1 MLKSFLMSGAS
12 QKREFDPVS
21 QPGQPLRSLL
31 AAATGSTETIASY
44 LNKRLVE
51 IGCKYVQAIPG
62 DYIAP
67 WVETLDDPGINEG
80 LVRVHPNNEMLATY
94 AADGYG
100 RALSGQTV
108 GCVAFTYGVGSLN
121 AVQAMA
127 GAYVEN
133 VPLVMIN
140 GTPSQAQFNS
150 QRDQGVLWHHMF
162 DGAHTD
168 LRVLRE
174 VTAMAVSLD
183 NPATAPDLID
193 AALTTCITESR
204 PVYIEMAVGLQA
216 YPCVAVDGRPPL
228 RPSPLPQNAVSLLS
242 AVNMVLASLQNAK
255 KLVVIGG
262 VEIARGG
269 LQAQFVELLKA
280 LKAPYLSDLLGKS
293 ILSEYREDVQFS
305 GVYNGRNSQQN
316 VQDLV
321 RSADMIFMLG
331 VRETDFNF
339 SGVASADYSP
349 NSAAGLPLPLIG
361 QIEARLGAVMINSFA
376 SPETEGELY
385 WGDIQL
391 GPFMEALTAAVKGLQ
406 PDGQLNGV
414 ATFPRLQGS
423 PWEIPAP
430 NTYPAGDQI
439 TWDSF
444 KSLLHH
450 QFLTALP
457 EDQAPILLA
466 DTGLTFYSLNNVK
479 VPESGY
485 IAQLAWGAIGYAP
498 GAVSGVKLALETR
511 GIKRRVI
518 AVCGDGAFAESAN
531 ALGQLAELGQDC
543 VVFVMANGVFAIE
556 QFLVNVQAY
565 ATPPT
570 VKFVDLAQVQQT
582 SLWDWP
588 SLARGFGGV
597 GYEVVSNQQLQDVL
611 ATLRT
616 STPPPALPHGPCTG
630 GTSGDG
636 CPQFEHGG
644 ARPPSPSTFTLVAVR
659 NVGRDLPSNTRWKL
673 K

>member
-1 MLKSFLMSGAS
+1 MLKSFLMSDAP
-12 QKREFDPVS
+12 QQREFNPV
-21 QPGQPLRSLL
+21 PLAGKLLRSPQ
-31 AAATGSTETIASY
+31 AAATGSTETVASY
-44 LNKRLVE
+44 LNKRLTE

-67 WVETLDDPGINEG
+67 WVETLDDPDINAG

-100 RALSGQTV
+100 RALSGKTV
-108 GCVAFTYGVGSLN
+108 GCVAFTYGVGSMN
-121 AVQAMA
+121 AVQAIA

-162 DGAHTD
+162 DGSHTD

-174 VTAMAVSLD
+174 VTALAVSLD

-193 AALTTCITESR
+193 AALITCITESR
-204 PVYIEMAVGLQA
+204 PVYIEMMVGLQA
-216 YPCVAVDGRPPL
+216 YNCVSVDSRPAL
-228 RPSPLPQNAVSLLS
+228 QPSPLPQNPTSLANALE
-242 AVNMVLASLQNAK
+242 MVMASLQGAK
-255 KLVVIGG
+255 KLLVIGG
-262 VEIARGG
+262 VEIARAG
-269 LQAQFVELLKA
+269 LQTQFIELLKT

-293 ILSEYREDVQFS
+293 ILSEYRDDVKFS

-321 RSADMIFMLG
+321 READLIFMLG

-339 SGVASADYSP
+339 SGVASYDYTP

-391 GPFMEALTAAVKGLQ
+391 GPFIEAVTTAVKAL
-406 PDGQLNGV
+406 PHGQLDGV
-414 ATFPRLQGS
+414 ASFPSLKGS
-423 PWEIPAP
+423 PWDIPQP
-430 NTYPAGDQI
+430 STYPAGDQI

-444 KSLLHH
+444 KSLLNYE
-450 QFLTALP
+450 FLTAFP
-457 EDQAPILLA
+457 EAEAPILLA

-485 IAQLAWGAIGYAP
+485 IAQLAWGSIGYTP
-498 GAVSGVKLALETR
+498 GAVSGVKLALETK
-511 GIKRRVI
+511 GDKRRVI
-518 AVCGDGAFAESAN
+518 AVCGDGAFSESAN

-556 QFLVNVQAY
+556 QFLVNAQAY

-588 SLARGFGGV
+588 SLAKGFGGV
-597 GYEVVSNQQLQDVL
+597 GYEVVTNKDLQDVL
-611 ATLRT
+611 TTLRT
-616 STPPPALPHGPCTG
+616 TTPPPAQPHGPCTG
-630 GTSGDG
+630 ASQGDG

-644 ARPPSPSTFTLVAVR
+644 AKPPSPSTFTLVAVR

-673 K
+673 KS